1 MKNLIPNLNLS
12 KDQIQKLGLSTMG
25 FIVLVYVYFSF
36 FLGPL
41 NKSHDTMQA
50 TTNDLQK
57 KVAGSKNEMAKA
69 ANLEKQAS
77 AATTRYAALTNA
89 SPEGAPIAWFPPR
102 IKIFFSN
109 LQIDKTT
116 ARLENS
122 VPYKDADLSGWMRY
136 NWTIDLPQTDFATL
150 GKAVADLEN
159 NEPLLSINRIN
170 IHTTAEDP
178 QFQQVTLT
186 VSTAILKR

>member
-1 MKNLIPNLNLS
+1 MKNLIPNLNLT
-12 KDQIQKLGLSTMG
+12 KDQIQKLALSSMG

-50 TTNDLQK
+50 TIKDLQTK
-57 KVAGSKNEMAKA
+57 IAGSKNEMTKA
-69 ANLEKQAS
+69 TNLEKQAS
-77 AATTRYAALTNA
+77 AATTRYAALTNT

-102 IKIFFSN
+102 MKLFFSN

-116 ARLENS
+116 ARLESS
-122 VPYKDADLSGWMRY
+122 VPYKEADLSGWMRY
-136 NWTIDLPQTDFATL
+136 NWLLDLPQTDFATL
-150 GKAVADLEN
+150 GKAVAELEN
-159 NEPLLSINRIN
+159 TEPLLAINRIN
-170 IHTTAEDP
+170 IHALSEDP